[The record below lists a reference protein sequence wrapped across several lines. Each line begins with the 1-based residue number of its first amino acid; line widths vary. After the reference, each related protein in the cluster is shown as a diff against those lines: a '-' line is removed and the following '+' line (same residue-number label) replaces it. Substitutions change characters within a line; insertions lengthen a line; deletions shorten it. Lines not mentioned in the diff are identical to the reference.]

1 MTDIRLSDHFTL
13 SELTFSE
20 LALRQG
26 FDNSPP
32 EAVVTN
38 LDRLA
43 RELLEPV
50 RLLLGVPLHINSGYR
65 SPDVNAAIGGA
76 VNSAHMEGRAAD
88 FVPIGVPLEAAFH
101 DLRIA
106 AELPYD
112 QLLFE
117 CRAWLHIAIAPEH
130 LEPRREA
137 LTATGGPGAWH
148 YALA

>member
-1 MTDIRLSDHFTL
+1 MTDILLSEHFTL

-26 FDNSPP
+26 FDNTPS

-38 LDRLA
+38 LGRLA

-50 RLLLGVPLHINSGYR
+50 RAILGVPLHINSGYR

-88 FVPIGVPLEAAFH
+88 FVPIGIPILAAFH

-106 AELPYD
+106 VGLPFDELIY
-112 QLLFE
+112 E
-117 CRAWLHIAIAPEH
+117 CAAWIHIGIAAEH

-137 LTATGGPGAWH
+137 LVATGGPGAWH